1 MPNIIGINEAQNLI
15 EDADRMLVI
24 GCSGGGKSTLA
35 QRIAS
40 KRKIEYISLDR
51 DVRWLP
57 DWKPREANERRRL
70 VEKLI
75 LGEQWIMD
83 GTYPTSF
90 DIRLPRTDIIIWVKV
105 PRYVCLYSVYKRSI
119 TNLGKTRPDMA
130 KGCVEQLP
138 DREFLSYIWN
148 FEKKSAPIVKQNID
162 NYGPDVPLF
171 VLTKRAEVNL
181 LIS

>member
-83 GTYPTSF
+83 GTPPAS
-90 DIRLPRTDIIIWVKV
+90 
-105 PRYVCLYSVYKRSI
+105 
-119 TNLGKTRPDMA
+119 G
-130 KGCVEQLP
+130 
-138 DREFLSYIWN
+138 
-148 FEKKSAPIVKQNID
+148 
-162 NYGPDVPLF
+162 
-171 VLTKRAEVNL
+171 
-181 LIS
+181 